1 MEGGQDVALGV
12 EGLQGLRQLR
22 QGGHIL
28 DGRTATCGDTQ
39 LGQVRGRQ
47 PEAPE
52 PHRLFGPPTMTLNI
66 FD

>member
-1 MEGGQDVALGV
+1 MEGGQDVALSV

-28 DGRTATCGDTQ
+28 DSGTAACGDTQ

-47 PEAPE
+47 PEVLE
-52 PHRLFGPPTMTLNI
+52 PHRLFGPPAMALNI